1 MGCLTNFLWA
11 KWVIG
16 LGVDLWES
24 VWTFCE
30 VQRPPNIRDF
40 QVRWYFERTFFY
52 PIMWDTQCHEPTIW
66 GWLES
71 APFTV
76 NVGRCFLGFSPL
88 LHPFWK
94 WHGYLKWRYISYMYW
109 FEVCTRVRILCIY
122 HVECFVT
129 IQPGSCKITKN
140 HRKSS
145 SNAVLEVE
153 RRYNLKASESEL
165 FRLLVPGVK
174 SIFDGAGLLVHVL
187 LGNDFWCSGWE
198 GLNTWYH
205 ASRHVAGGNGWLVA
219 LVFRNRE
226 QPNAF

>member
-109 FEVCTRVRILCIY
+109 FEVCTHIMHI
-122 HVECFVT
+122 
-129 IQPGSCKITKN
+129 SCRNALSQSNLAAAKSPKITAN
-140 HRKSS
+140 HHPMPFSRWNGATTWKHPSLS
-145 SNAVLEVE
+145 FFACWCLVSN
-153 RRYNLKASESEL
+153 RYLM
-165 FRLLVPGVK
+165 GQ
-174 SIFDGAGLLVHVL
+174 
-187 LGNDFWCSGWE
+187 DFW
-198 GLNTWYH
+198 YM
-205 ASRHVAGGNGWLVA
+205 
-219 LVFRNRE
+219 F
-226 QPNAF
+226 F